1 MSKNTP
7 TLKAAPRERL
17 GSRYAKR
24 LRTSGKLPAVL
35 YGHGTAPMSIT
46 LDEKETVTSLKAGAH
61 VVKLAMEGGS
71 TETCLVKDLQFGWLG
86 DNVIHVDLARVDLDE
101 VVTVKV
107 RLQFVGTPESAK
119 KPGAVLTHD
128 VTELEIECKVRDIP
142 EEIRVDLGGIT
153 ADVYTVGEFKLADGL
168 KAVTDPHAALSR
180 VVTIAEEAEGEAAAP
195 TAGAEPEV
203 LTAKKDKEGEAGAAP
218 AAGAKAAAPAKE
230 AKKG

>member
-46 LDEKETVTSLKAGAH
+46 LDEKETITSLKAGAH

>member
-46 LDEKETVTSLKAGAH
+46 LDEKETITSLKAGAH

-153 ADVYTVGEFKLADGL
+153 ADVYTVSEFKLAEGL

-180 VVTIAEEAEGEAAAP
+180 VVTIAEEVEGEAAAP

-203 LTAKKDKEGEAGAAP
+203 LTAKKDKEGEGAAP

>member
-46 LDEKETVTSLKAGAH
+46 LDEKETITSLKAGAH

-71 TETCLVKDLQFGWLG
+71 TETCLVKDLQFGWMG

-153 ADVYTVGEFKLADGL
+153 ADVYTVSEFKLAEGL

-203 LTAKKDKEGEAGAAP
+203 LTAKKDKEGEGAAP